1 MVAWLRPRLAL
12 IGATRRAQLSQI
24 QEAGV
29 SSRTGLAWEAWSLF
43 AIYNSFDTLM
53 QAIMVAIL
61 SPIPKSPPLIFHKV
75 IMQNF
80 PLLSTKVDF
89 MKDVVFSCILL
100 HSGFLFLGI
109 FSIVHLFILV
119 TRQLTMQGLRLESRE
134 EFFALLKPQV
144 QTKMQTQELGA
155 FENIKMRFELFCAEQ
170 ATPIKL
176 ETSLYEDVPQ
186 AAMQVRSAALLTSEA
201 VMSLAPRSNTRST
214 FGHIRDHVQT
224 HALQKWSLPHSDH
237 GEVRLVTHTHTFLHR
252 HFGSNQS
259 GLGALAKEPEA
270 CPSVFRDGLAEVDSE
285 HPMCLTIGHSAEF
298 GADMLGAVQGLSL
311 LASST
316 SKLVR
321 QLFLTMG
328 PERRKVLKQHDV
340 VVCSLCL
347 WRTWISKVL
356 NRWWGDNVVF

>member
-155 FENIKMRFELFCAEQ
+155 FENIKMRFKLFCAEQ

-237 GEVRLVTHTHTFLHR
+237 GEVRLVTHTHTHSCIATLAQTNRVSEPLQRNPKHARVCFATGLQR
-252 HFGSNQS
+252 LIRSIRCASQS
-259 GLGALAKEPEA
+259 GTLQSLGLTCWAPYRA
-270 CPSVFRDGLAEVDSE
+270 SV
-285 HPMCLTIGHSAEF
+285 C
-298 GADMLGAVQGLSL
+298 
-311 LASST
+311 
-316 SKLVR
+316 
-321 QLFLTMG
+321 
-328 PERRKVLKQHDV
+328 
-340 VVCSLCL
+340 
-347 WRTWISKVL
+347 
-356 NRWWGDNVVF
+356 